1 MDIAEDVLFLAQSA
15 DASCYHR
22 TMLPATTLGCDW
34 GGLDSPPPQLI
45 LGRGEVRVD
54 QGEPDLGAYR
64 IVVLQTPAQEGWL
77 DVIPKLQA
85 GGTKV
90 VFDADY
96 SMHELATDEDV
107 LNLIESLLRM
117 CDGVTCATRYIAE
130 RYARFNPRTF
140 VCENGIDLRSYKLT
154 KPPHD
159 TVNIGWAG
167 SSMYPDEAMPWLVQI
182 AGMMRVR
189 DVTNFISIGQ
199 RCGDAVAAMGAIAP
213 ERCLTIPGM
222 LPEQV
227 PAAMSIFDIA
237 FDPAGQKP
245 WRLGRSQLRW
255 FEASAWG
262 IPLVGDPRVYPGI
275 DDGVTGFHASDP
287 IDVAR
292 AILRLVDDP
301 LLRAAVGGRARRAV
315 EERHTMA
322 AVAPQWVRALEQVA
336 A

>member
-1 MDIAEDVLFLAQSA
+1 M
-15 DASCYHR
+15 
-22 TMLPATTLGCDW
+22 
-34 GGLDSPPPQLI
+34 
-45 LGRGEVRVD
+45 
-54 QGEPDLGAYR
+54 
-64 IVVLQTPAQEGWL
+64 
-77 DVIPKLQA
+77 IPKLQA

-96 SMHELATDEDV
+96 PMHEIATDREV
-107 LNLIESLLRM
+107 LDLIEALLGM
-117 CDGVTCATRYIAE
+117 CDGVICATRYIAE
-130 RYARFNPRTF
+130 RYARFNPEDVR
-140 VCENGIDLRSYKLT
+140 LRERHRSPPYALT

-167 SSMYPDEAMPWLVQI
+167 TSMRVEEMLPWLAQI

-189 DVTNFISIGQ
+189 DVTNFVSIGQ
-199 RCGDAVAAMGAIAP
+199 RCGDVVASMGAVAP
-213 ERCLTIPGM
+213 ERCLAIPGM

-237 FDPAGQKP
+237 FDPVRQSA

-255 FEASAWG
+255 LEASAWG
-262 IPLVGDPRVYPGI
+262 IPLVGDPRIYPNMRGR
-275 DDGVTGFHASDP
+275 VTGFHASDP

-301 LLRAAVGGRARRAV
+301 LLRAAVGGRARRVV
-315 EERHTMA
+315 EERYTMQ
-322 AVAPQWVRALEQVA
+322 AVAPQWIRALEQVA